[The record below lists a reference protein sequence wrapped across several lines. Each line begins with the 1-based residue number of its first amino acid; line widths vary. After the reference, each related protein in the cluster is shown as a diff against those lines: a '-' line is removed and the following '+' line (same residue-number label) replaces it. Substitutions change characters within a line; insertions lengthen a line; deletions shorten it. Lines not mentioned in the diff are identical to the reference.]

1 VWATGVWLFLLVVLN
16 TLSLSLW
23 FLSFCFYWKVFIS
36 RHLWR
41 DALLCTAVLVSCYFL
56 SRLRTCRCIPFWP
69 MGFMLEICNKCR
81 GKNLTDHWELFHYRE
96 PWRCSVMCS
105 VMTFVVVSF
114 LRPVSF
120 LYTEVHVL
128 PKIREISAISFTLK
142 KNSFFF
148 RDSDILKMQM
158 FI

>member
-1 VWATGVWLFLLVVLN
+1 
-16 TLSLSLW
+16 
-23 FLSFCFYWKVFIS
+23 
-36 RHLWR
+36 
-41 DALLCTAVLVSCYFL
+41 
-56 SRLRTCRCIPFWP
+56 
-69 MGFMLEICNKCR
+69 
-81 GKNLTDHWELFHYRE
+81 
-96 PWRCSVMCS
+96 MCS

-142 KNSFFF
+142 KNSFFL